1 MGTNQDVEQT
11 IVGGAMAPIHTQ
23 QIEQELTDITTIQK
37 QVRMQEVSPVEVVI
51 ACLKR
56 IEQLNPKLNAFITVL
71 AEQALAQARVAE
83 AEIKAAKW
91 RGPLHGIPLGIKD
104 FYDTAGIKTT
114 AAFERFQGPAPG
126 KDALAVAR
134 VNEAGA
140 IIIGKMNMHR
150 LGMGTTGVDSGS

>member
-23 QIEQELTDITTIQK
+23 PIEQELTDITTIQK

-56 IEQLNPKLNAFITVL
+56 IEQLNPKLKAFITVL

-91 RGPLHGIPLGIKD
+91 RGPLQCIPLGVID
-104 FYDTAGIKTT
+104 LY
-114 AAFERFQGPAPG
+114 E
-126 KDALAVAR
+126 LAW
-134 VNEAGA
+134 
-140 IIIGKMNMHR
+140 
-150 LGMGTTGVDSGS
+150 L